1 MSADIH
7 RQRRRVATPL
17 TIPFTA
23 SPRGQVN
30 EDRFGD
36 MGPVPNFMLRQ
47 SKNVTYASP
56 TARLQRAIATS
67 EKSAPERA
75 LTTVPLEVMSAL
87 GIERFQVHVADSVL
101 EEISRHIHP
110 ATLLRRLPR
119 SL

>member
-1 MSADIH
+1 
-7 RQRRRVATPL
+7 
-17 TIPFTA
+17 
-23 SPRGQVN
+23 
-30 EDRFGD
+30 